1 MSHKWQN
8 NEISHEKIIQ
18 LIMLHFKGQK
28 VISLLKKSLNTYPT
42 QNLLQSIMSNLEGRE
57 G

>member
-18 LIMLHFKGQK
+18 LIMFHFKGQK
-28 VISLLKKSLNTYPT
+28 VISLLKKSLNTYLM
-42 QNLLQSIMSNLEGRE
+42 QNILQSIMSNLEERE